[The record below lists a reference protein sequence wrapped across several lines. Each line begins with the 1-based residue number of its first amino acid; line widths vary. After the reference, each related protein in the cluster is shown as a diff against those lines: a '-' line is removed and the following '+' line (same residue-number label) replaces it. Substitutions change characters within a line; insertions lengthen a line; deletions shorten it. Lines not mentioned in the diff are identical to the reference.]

1 MVVSPSASSANS
13 TPFKSVFLNASLLKV
28 VITYISAE
36 ATGALENVILFKSPD
51 PSLPT
56 VNAFEAPGFCLTL
69 FTNTCK
75 PFSPPAGIT
84 ASVFLDNNSGS
95 NDVHIVKNATI
106 PAGSSL
112 EVMAG
117 NKLVVQNSGS
127 AGDVIRVSAGTA
139 SACDATISVLEDV

>member
-1 MVVSPSASSANS
+1 MANDFKRFCTPNISNSSNS
-13 TPFKSVFLNASLLKV
+13 TIYAVPAGSG
-28 VITYISAE
+28 SA
-36 ATGALENVILFKSPD
+36 ALESIVI
-51 PSLPT
+51 
-56 VNAFEAPGFCLTL
+56 
-69 FTNTCK
+69 
-75 PFSPPAGIT
+75 GIT
-84 ASVFLDNNSGS
+84 CANKSTSGVTVSIFIDNEDGS
-95 NDVHIVKNATI
+95 NDVFIVKNATI

>member
-1 MVVSPSASSANS
+1 MANDFKRFTVTNVNTSTGASASAVYTVPAGAGSS
-13 TPFKSVFLNASLLKV
+13 
-28 VITYISAE
+28 
-36 ATGALENVILFKSPD
+36 ALESIII
-51 PSLPT
+51 
-56 VNAFEAPGFCLTL
+56 GITL
-69 FTNTCK
+69 ANTTT
-75 PFSPPAGIT
+75 AGIT

-95 NDVHIVKNATI
+95 NDVHIVKNASI